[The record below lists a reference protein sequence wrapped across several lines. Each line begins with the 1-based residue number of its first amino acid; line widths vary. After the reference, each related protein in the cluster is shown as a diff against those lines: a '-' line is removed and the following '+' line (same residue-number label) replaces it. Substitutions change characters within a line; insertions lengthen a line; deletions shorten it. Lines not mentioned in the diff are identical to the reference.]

1 MKKIMFNDKFLRTQS
16 VLDGNITQMISI
28 VPQKILDMVEDYRYE
43 YYNAALEGISVE
55 DAIYAL
61 THYEKRAKAPYY
73 IDEEIAIA
81 QRYSE
86 CFRAVCLENS
96 KGWNN
101 KMFVMASLM
110 PHRIKITNIR
120 VERLQDISNENCL
133 KEGIERCEKKWG
145 HWQKNNGSIYF
156 YTFDTIREAF
166 ADLID
171 KVSGKGTWDSNPYV
185 FVYDFELIK

>member
-1 MKKIMFNDKFLRTQS
+1 
-16 VLDGNITQMISI
+16 MISI

-96 KGWNN
+96 KGWND

-110 PHRIKITNIR
+110 PHRIKITDIRIEKLQNISD
-120 VERLQDISNENCL
+120 EDCL
-133 KEGIERCEKKWG
+133 KEGIE
-145 HWQKNNGSIYF
+145 QLNNEYGYLMHTNICVF
-156 YTFDTIREAF
+156 FNAFNTPKEAF
-166 ADLID
+166 ASLID
-171 KVSGKGTWDSNPYV
+171 KISGKGTWGSNPYV